1 MNRSLLFVAASLL
14 LSGCISDAPIK
25 PKPKVYQPKNAYRV
39 EGAPIVFQGTVQS
52 VLPSPGGLSIVTSFF
67 QGVKYRVDKVES
79 GQMSRGNVTVYH
91 MLVGP
96 PMTEK
101 DSPELSHTMFAPG
114 TKVRVRCQKTHDG
127 EYVDTYGVNTV
138 EVIK

>member
-1 MNRSLLFVAASLL
+1 MTTASGARRPSMDFTEPLWHDTNAKGGHPMNRLVILVVASLL

-25 PKPKVYQPKNAYRV
+25 PKPKVYQPKNAFRV
-39 EGAPIVFQGTVQS
+39 EGSPIVLLGTVQS

-67 QGVKYRVDKVES
+67 QGVKYRVEKVES
-79 GQMSRGNVTVYH
+79 GQISRGNVTVYH

-101 DSPELSHTMFAPG
+101 DSPEL
-114 TKVRVRCQKTHDG
+114 
-127 EYVDTYGVNTV
+127 
-138 EVIK
+138 